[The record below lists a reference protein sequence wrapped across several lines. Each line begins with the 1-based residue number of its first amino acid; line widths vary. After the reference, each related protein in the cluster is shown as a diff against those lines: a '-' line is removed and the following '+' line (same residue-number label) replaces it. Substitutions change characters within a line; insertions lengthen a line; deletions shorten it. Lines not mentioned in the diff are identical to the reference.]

1 MADGAL
7 SRLIVERSKLDVLC
21 SQIGIF
27 YEDNTRSPKAEQVAP
42 NTFVFRFCMPMKF
55 QNHAEARRIS
65 RVAECSVDDCK
76 RRRAGIQD
84 FQTGDFV
91 HKRALERRNF
101 KHD

>member
-1 MADGAL
+1 MFYARRLEFSTKIIRGLRRL
-7 SRLIVERSKLDVLC
+7 SKSRRMRLYFDL
-21 SQIGIF
+21 
-27 YEDNTRSPKAEQVAP
+27 
-42 NTFVFRFCMPMKF
+42 PMKF
-55 QNHAEARRIS
+55 QNRAEARRIS
-65 RVAECSVDDCK
+65 RVVECSVDDCK